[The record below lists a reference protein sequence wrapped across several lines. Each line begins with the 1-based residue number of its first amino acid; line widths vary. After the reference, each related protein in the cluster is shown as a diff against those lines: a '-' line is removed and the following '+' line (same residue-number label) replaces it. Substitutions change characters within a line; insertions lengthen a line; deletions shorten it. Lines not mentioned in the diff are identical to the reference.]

1 VAATGPRWLS
11 GRPAPVT
18 RPRATSAAGSAL
30 LLGAGV
36 AWVVVVVPPA
46 LPAVVAWFAALAL
59 AGLWLPGLANQVTLS
74 RAYLAAPALVYALTA
89 GTLLAL
95 VGVVLLAALTDLV
108 DGAVARR
115 LDRPTRLGGALD
127 PVVDG
132 VFFGALAVGLA
143 LGEAYPGWLAVLVVA
158 RYGVPALVGA
168 VLLLLGRRPKLQHT
182 PLGQVSTTLIAVLLG
197 GVALLRGLGQ
207 PTGLLVEV
215 TAVVVPLAVL
225 GTFLNLYWAN
235 RAAFDWR

>member
-1 VAATGPRWLS
+1 V
-11 GRPAPVT
+11 
-18 RPRATSAAGSAL
+18 AGSVL

-36 AWVVVVVPPA
+36 AWAVVVAPPA

-74 RAYLAAPALVYALTA
+74 RAYLAAPALVYALGP

-95 VGVVLLAALTDLV
+95 AGVVVVAGATDVV
-108 DGAVARR
+108 DGTLARR
-115 LDRPTRLGGALD
+115 LGGTSRLGGALD

-143 LGEAYPGWLAVLVVA
+143 LGQAYPGWLAVLVIA
-158 RYGVPALVGA
+158 RYGLPALVGG

-182 PLGQVSTTLIAVLLG
+182 PVGQVSTTLIAVLLG

-207 PTGLLVEV
+207 PTGLLLEV
-215 TAVVVPLAVL
+215 TEVLVPLAVL
-225 GTFLNLYWAN
+225 ATFLNLYWAN
-235 RAAFDWR
+235 RAAFDRR